1 MQKNPEPRVLGAG
14 RTQQRAS
21 LGGTL
26 SASCG
31 FARGSARLESPAVLT
46 LEQACDRPFLVEEL
60 LGAPQFVSFQVLEVF
75 FLQVLRELPL
85 GRELGSSEEIG
96 SRILLFPPFT
106 SCLPFLLPLF
116 L

>member
-1 MQKNPEPRVLGAG
+1 MQKNLSQLSWV
-14 RTQQRAS
+14 

-31 FARGSARLESPAVLT
+31 FARGSARLERPLSPAVLT